1 MQGER
6 AGEPAGPDVWETCRE
21 LIPAG
26 SVFAF
31 LAEHRE
37 ALFPAGMF
45 ADMYPPPNGRPSLP
59 PQVLAAPVGL
69 QALHG
74 VPGFEAGPGVRCGPR
89 WEAGCGVGVLGAAL
103 VPAPLPHLP
112 R

>member
-1 MQGER
+1 MQGVR
-6 AGEPAGPDVWETCRE
+6 AGEPVGPDVWETCRE

-45 ADMYPPPNGRPSLP
+45 ADLYPSPNGRPSLP
-59 PQVLAAPVGL
+59 PQVLAAAVVLRAPHGL
-69 QALHG
+69 SDLETGQVLRCDRRWRAACGRGAL
-74 VPGFEAGPGVRCGPR
+74 
-89 WEAGCGVGVLGAAL
+89 
-103 VPAPLPHLP
+103 
-112 R
+112 